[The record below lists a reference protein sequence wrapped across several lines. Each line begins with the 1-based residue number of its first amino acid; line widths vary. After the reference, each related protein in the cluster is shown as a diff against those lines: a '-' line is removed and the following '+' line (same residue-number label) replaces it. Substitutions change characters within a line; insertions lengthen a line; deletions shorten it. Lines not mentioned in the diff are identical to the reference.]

1 MYGSTDNAG
10 RYSRQGVVPQNVTT
24 WNTDIRIS
32 VFPYLMI
39 RQDLL
44 PVAPTLTIV
53 VANLKGG
60 STKTTSAAFVLHALQ
75 EAGLSAIGVD
85 ADGENESL
93 LSWSEA
99 GEWNIPVIGLP
110 VADLHRKLPGI
121 VDDRYDAVVIDTP
134 PMKERLGVVA
144 SAIRLATHVL
154 VPMAPTGIEY
164 DRLSAIRSVVDDAA
178 ELRNGPPPELAVV
191 FTRTV
196 PNAAS
201 TDVYRQLITGDGM
214 RVLGPTVGRLER
226 YAQAYGLPIKNAAT
240 TAYGDIVAELL
251 TASTEILTS

>member
-1 MYGSTDNAG
+1 M
-10 RYSRQGVVPQNVTT
+10 
-24 WNTDIRIS
+24 
-32 VFPYLMI
+32 
-39 RQDLL
+39 
-44 PVAPTLTIV
+44 TLTIV

-75 EAGLSAIGVD
+75 EAGLTAIGVD

-93 LSWSEA
+93 LRWSEA
-99 GEWNIPVIGLP
+99 GEWTIPVIGLP
-110 VADLHRKLPGI
+110 VNDLHRKLLGI
-121 VDDRYDAVVIDTP
+121 VGDRYSAVVVDTP

-144 SAIRLATHVL
+144 SALRLATHVL

-164 DRLSAIRSVVDDAA
+164 SRLPAIREILDDTAA
-178 ELRNGPPPELAVV
+178 LRSALPPELAVV

-201 TDVYRQLITGDGM
+201 TEVYRQLIRDDGV
-214 RVLGPTVGRLER
+214 RVLAPTVGRLER
-226 YAQAYGLPIKNAAT
+226 YAQAYGLPISNAAA

-251 TASTEILTS
+251 TATEVLTS

>member
-1 MYGSTDNAG
+1 M
-10 RYSRQGVVPQNVTT
+10 
-24 WNTDIRIS
+24 
-32 VFPYLMI
+32 
-39 RQDLL
+39 
-44 PVAPTLTIV
+44 TLTIV

-75 EAGLSAIGVD
+75 EAGLTAIGVD

-93 LSWSEA
+93 LRWSEA
-99 GEWNIPVIGLP
+99 GEWTIPVIGLP
-110 VADLHRKLPGI
+110 VNDLHRKLLGI
-121 VDDRYDAVVIDTP
+121 VGDRYSAVVVDTP

-144 SAIRLATHVL
+144 SALRLATHVL

-164 DRLSAIRSVVDDAA
+164 SRLSAIREILDDTAA
-178 ELRNGPPPELAVV
+178 LRTAPPPELAVV

-201 TDVYRQLITGDGM
+201 TEVYRQLIRVDGV
-214 RVLGPTVGRLER
+214 RVLAPTVGRLER
-226 YAQAYGLPIKNAAT
+226 YAQAYGLPISNAAA

-251 TASTEILTS
+251 TATEVLTS

>member
-1 MYGSTDNAG
+1 M
-10 RYSRQGVVPQNVTT
+10 
-24 WNTDIRIS
+24 
-32 VFPYLMI
+32 
-39 RQDLL
+39 
-44 PVAPTLTIV
+44 TLTIV

-75 EAGLSAIGVD
+75 EAGLTAIGVD

-93 LSWSEA
+93 LRWSEA
-99 GEWNIPVIGLP
+99 GEWTIPVIGLP
-110 VADLHRKLPGI
+110 VNDLHRKLLGI
-121 VDDRYDAVVIDTP
+121 VGDRYSAVVVDTP

-144 SAIRLATHVL
+144 SALRLATHVL

-164 DRLSAIRSVVDDAA
+164 SRLSAIREILDDTAA
-178 ELRNGPPPELAVV
+178 LRTAPPPELAVV

-201 TDVYRQLITGDGM
+201 TEVYRQLIRDDGA
-214 RVLGPTVGRLER
+214 RVLAPTVGRLER
-226 YAQAYGLPIKNAAT
+226 YAQAYGLPISNAAS

-251 TASTEILTS
+251 TATEVLTS

>member
-1 MYGSTDNAG
+1 M
-10 RYSRQGVVPQNVTT
+10 
-24 WNTDIRIS
+24 
-32 VFPYLMI
+32 
-39 RQDLL
+39 
-44 PVAPTLTIV
+44 TLIIV

-93 LSWSEA
+93 LRWSEA
-99 GEWNIPVIGLP
+99 GEWTVPVIGLP
-110 VADLHRKLPGI
+110 VNDLHRKLPGI
-121 VDDRYDAVVIDTP
+121 VGDRYNAVVVDTP

-164 DRLSAIRSVVDDAA
+164 SRLPAIREVIDDTAA
-178 ELRNGPPPELAVV
+178 MRAGGPPELTVV

-201 TDVYRQLITGDGM
+201 TEVYRQLIRDEGV
-214 RVLGPTVGRLER
+214 RVLAPTVGRLER
-226 YAQAYGLPIKNAAT
+226 YAQAYGLPIANAAA
-240 TAYGDIVAELL
+240 TAYGDIVVELL
-251 TASTEILTS
+251 TPTEVLMS